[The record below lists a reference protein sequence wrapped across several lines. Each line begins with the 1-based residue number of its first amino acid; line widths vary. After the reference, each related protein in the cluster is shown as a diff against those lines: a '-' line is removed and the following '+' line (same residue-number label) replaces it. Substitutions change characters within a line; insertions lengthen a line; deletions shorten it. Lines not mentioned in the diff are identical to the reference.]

1 MPGMPEE
8 LPAFFPA
15 TLTTSP
21 PEPMHAQKPPRPAS
35 RVPRLLAALVLPLAF
50 PACKPSPC
58 TVCATMI
65 HKGAS
70 LRPYLASHPAPYKVT
85 PRAGGGTTYE
95 WVYTRREE
103 VPNWADP
110 ALAPANRPSSSGGTR
125 GAVGELLLAA
135 LTWDGKD
142 HNPSPAPPATVQR
155 RFYVVRVETDADGLV
170 LAYACESVQ
179 AEVPV
184 GFPG

>member
-1 MPGMPEE
+1 MPALPPLRHLRL
-8 LPAFFPA
+8 LPA
-15 TLTTSP
+15 
-21 PEPMHAQKPPRPAS
+21 
-35 RVPRLLAALVLPLAF
+35 LALALAM
-50 PACKPSPC
+50 PACRPSPC

-65 HKGAS
+65 QKGGP
-70 LRPYLASHPAPYKVT
+70 LRPYLATHPAPYQIT
-85 PRAGGGTTYE
+85 PRPGGGSTYE

-103 VPNWADP
+103 IPDWADP
-110 ALAPANRPSSSGGTR
+110 ALAPGNRRTSSGGTR
-125 GAVGELLLAA
+125 GAVGELLFAA